1 MTNNGKAQ
9 VSAPQ
14 CALTTTSMNQV
25 ATDVLTTSSGDSV
38 VGTAYTASTTAA
50 SADLNVSQQAG
61 FIGTLTL
68 IVAPGTDK
76 EEEAT
81 MSGAA
86 GVEGAGN
93 LTLTSTNSSGQV
105 SLEHD
110 HPSGTRVVVK
120 RPAIRPGSVVV
131 RFHNETRE
139 EGDALDPTG
148 TGVIPVGT
156 DIGGSTATAGSKIDY
171 ALGSV
176 TLNTAA
182 IPATAGQAA
191 KFDADTLAD
200 TPADIASGKNF
211 FKNFARMSN
220 GRADL
225 PTGAVISNLGSAEVG
240 VFVESTQSASSSA
253 FTNNQNSA
261 NAVIK
266 GFGSKVVT
274 FEGGLPAEMR
284 IRAGT
289 DSQASMSPS
298 TATERN
304 NDPGV
309 IDVAFFSVTNAN
321 GGSN

>member
-1 MTNNGKAQ
+1 
-9 VSAPQ
+9 
-14 CALTTTSMNQV
+14 MNPV
-25 ATDVLTTSSGDSV
+25 ATGDLTTSSGDSV
-38 VGTAYTASTTAA
+38 VGTAYTASTTGA
-50 SADLNVSQQAG
+50 SASLNVSQQAG

-68 IVAPGTDK
+68 IVAPGTAK

-81 MSGAA
+81 MSSAA

-105 SLEHD
+105 SLENSHA
-110 HPSGTRVVVK
+110 SGTRVVVK
-120 RPAIRPGSVVV
+120 RAAIRPGSVVV
-131 RFHNETRE
+131 RFHTETRAQ
-139 EGDALDPTG
+139 GDALDPTG

-156 DIGGSTATAGSKIDY
+156 TIGGSTAAAGSKIDY

-176 TLNTAA
+176 TLVTAA
-182 IPATAGQAA
+182 IPATNGQVA

-240 VFVESTQSASSSA
+240 VFVESTQSSNSSA

-274 FEGGLPAEMR
+274 FEGGMPAEMR
-284 IRAGT
+284 IRAGA
-289 DSQASMSPS
+289 DSQASMTPS

-309 IDVAFFSVTNAN
+309 IDVAYFSVINAN